1 MKAIA
6 FLDRGILFDQIFKDS
21 WVMYLFDPISGL
33 ILLLSNTFSGLQ
45 NLDYQSN
52 SDIEDRLGR
61 VSSN

>member
-21 WVMYLFDPISGL
+21 GVMYLFDPISGL